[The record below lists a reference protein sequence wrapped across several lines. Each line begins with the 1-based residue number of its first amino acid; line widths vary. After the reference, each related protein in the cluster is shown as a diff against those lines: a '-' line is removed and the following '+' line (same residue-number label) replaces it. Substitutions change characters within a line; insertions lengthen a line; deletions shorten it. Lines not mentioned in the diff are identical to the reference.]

1 MGRKRKIMTAIYTA
15 TETPLKSLAYQHIL
29 TVEQFTPEVL
39 EALFAYAQKMDAQ
52 VESGNVHQLLAQKVV
67 ANVFYEASTRTD
79 LSFQAATQRLGGR
92 VISTAGGVHY
102 SSVTKG
108 ESLHDTIKTIAC
120 YADAIVIR
128 HPNKGAAREASS
140 ASDALRLS
148 MNKPVPIIN
157 AGDGI
162 GEHPTQALL
171 DLYTIKDR
179 FGANI
184 DGLTIGFVGDL
195 RNGRT
200 VHSLIKLLALDRCHV
215 KVVCIAPESLS
226 MPSEYVEFARSR
238 EMPVEETQDLQ
249 EAIRRLDVLYVTR
262 VQRERFV
269 SQQLDDLSAQLYG
282 QPHDSLDNAR
292 KDALR
297 PLAELKAAQDYQS
310 ARDTYVVDP
319 MMMSLAR
326 KDMILLHPL
335 PRVNEIPEEVDT
347 DERAYYFRQVQNG
360 LFIRMALLS
369 SVLNSIS

>member
-1 MGRKRKIMTAIYTA
+1 MSAVYA
-15 TETPLKSLAYQHIL
+15 TSSTPLQTLAYQHIL
-29 TVEQFTPEVL
+29 SVEQFKPETL
-39 EALFAYAQKMDAQ
+39 EALFAQAQQMDRQ
-52 VESGNVHQLLAQKVV
+52 VASGKADHLLSHRVV
-67 ANVFYEASTRTD
+67 ANVFYEPSTRTD

-92 VISTAGGVHY
+92 VITTAGGVHY

-120 YADAIVIR
+120 YSDAIVLR
-128 HPNKGAAREASS
+128 HPNNGAAREAAA
-140 ASDALRLS
+140 ASDALRSS
-148 MNKPVPIIN
+148 MHRPVPIIN
-157 AGDGI
+157 AGDGT

-179 FGANI
+179 FGADI
-184 DGLTIGFVGDL
+184 DGLTIGFLGDL

-215 KVVCIAPESLS
+215 KVVCIAPESLT

-269 SQQLDDLSAQLYG
+269 AQQLDELSALVYG
-282 QPHDSLDNAR
+282 QPFDSLDNAR

-297 PLAELKAAQDYQS
+297 QLGDLKAAQEYLA

-319 MMMSLAR
+319 MMLSLAR
-326 KDMILLHPL
+326 KEMIVMHPL

-360 LFIRMALLS
+360 LYIRMALLAA
-369 SVLNSIS
+369 VLDRIS

>member
-1 MGRKRKIMTAIYTA
+1 MAAVYSA
-15 TETPLKSLAYQHIL
+15 TQSHLKSLAYQHIL
-29 TVEQFTPEVL
+29 SVEQFTPEVL
-39 EALFAYAQKMDAQ
+39 EALFSLAQRMDRQ
-52 VESGNVHQLLAQKVV
+52 VALGQVDSLLANRVV

-92 VISTAGGVHY
+92 VITTAGGVSY

-120 YADAIVIR
+120 YSDAIVLR
-128 HPNKGAAREASS
+128 HPTRGSAREAAS
-140 ASDALRLS
+140 ASDALRLA
-148 MNKPVPIIN
+148 MHNPTPIIN
-157 AGDGI
+157 AGDGT

-179 FGANI
+179 FGADI
-184 DGLTIGFVGDL
+184 DGLTIGFLGDL

-200 VHSLIKLLALDRCHV
+200 VHSLIKLLAIDHCHV
-215 KVVCIAPESLS
+215 KVVCIAPDSLS

-238 EMPVEETQDLQ
+238 QMPVQETQDLQ
-249 EAIRRLDVLYVTR
+249 EVMGSLDVLYVTR

-269 SQQLDDLSAQLYG
+269 AQQMDDLSAQIYG
-282 QPHDSLDNAR
+282 MPHESLDATR

-297 PLAELKAAQDYQS
+297 PLAELNAAQEYMA

-319 MMMSLAR
+319 MMLSQAR

-347 DERAYYFRQVQNG
+347 DDRAYYFRQVQNG
-360 LFIRMALLS
+360 LYIRMALLAA
-369 SVLNSIS
+369 VLDCLR